1 MCNLWHNVNR
11 INNLF
16 ASRHLTTI
24 PIVSEKRF
32 RWGHWKIRGFAS
44 LYRTHLRQILLFNK
58 VTQAEIYC
66 LSETDYTWYEHVYLT
81 TYLLQC
87 KH

>member
-24 PIVSEKRF
+24 PIVSGKKVPVGTLEDKGLRLSVQD
-32 RWGHWKIRGFAS
+32 S
-44 LYRTHLRQILLFNK
+44 L
-58 VTQAEIYC
+58 
-66 LSETDYTWYEHVYLT
+66 ETDFTF
-81 TYLLQC
+81 
-87 KH
+87 